1 VPGPAARGRGVTARR
16 RAVVVVVGG
25 GAVVVVVGG
34 AVVVVVVVVVVV
46 GGGGGAVVVE
56 SGGAVVVVDVDE
68 DVGAAIR
75 AVEALEPLAM
85 RIVTPP
91 ASEQKLTAA
100 TPWRMRRFRL
110 TSEHSAPDL

>member
-25 GAVVVVVGG
+25 RAVVVVVGG
-34 AVVVVVVVVVVV
+34 RVVVVVVV

>member
-34 AVVVVVVVVVVV
+34 AVVVVAVVVVG

-68 DVGAAIR
+68 DVGAAMR